1 MKTKALL
8 DFCDT
13 IDATALSQA
22 IQATKWVVPLVQTVH
37 ILAIAALLSSVLM
50 INLRLL
56 GVAGTDQ
63 TLARV
68 SERFRPVVWWSLPV
82 LLASGLMLI
91 IGEPARSLTNP
102 FFQLKM
108 CLLVVVLIVTLLSQR
123 PLNRDSG
130 FWDNRV
136 ATGRAIAMLSLLLW
150 SGIVFA
156 GRWIAYL

>member
-82 LLASGLMLI
+82 LLASGLILI

>member
-82 LLASGLMLI
+82 LLASGLILI
-91 IGEPARSLTNP
+91 IGEPARALTNP

>member
-8 DFCDT
+8 DFCEAV
-13 IDATALSQA
+13 DATALSQA
-22 IQATKWVVPLVQTVH
+22 IQAAKWVVPLVQTIH

-56 GVAGTDQ
+56 GANSRDQ

-68 SERFRPVVWWSLPV
+68 CARFRPVVWWSLPV
-82 LLASGLMLI
+82 LLVSGLILI

-108 CLLVVVLIVTLLSQR
+108 GLLITVLIVTVLSQR
-123 PLNRDSG
+123 PLNRDTA
-130 FWDNRV
+130 FWDDRV
-136 ATGRAIAMLSLLLW
+136 AIGRAVAILSLLLW

>member
-82 LLASGLMLI
+82 LLASGLILI
-91 IGEPARSLTNP
+91 IGEPARALTNP

-108 CLLVVVLIVTLLSQR
+108 CLLAVVLIVTLLSQR
-123 PLNRDSG
+123 ALNGDSG
-130 FWDNRV
+130 FWDKRV

>member
-82 LLASGLMLI
+82 LLASGLILI
-91 IGEPARSLTNP
+91 IGEPARALTNP

-123 PLNRDSG
+123 PLYGDSR

>member
-56 GVAGTDQ
+56 GVAGNDQ

-82 LLASGLMLI
+82 LLASGLILI
-91 IGEPARSLTNP
+91 IGEPARALTNP

-108 CLLVVVLIVTLLSQR
+108 CLLAVVLMVTLLSQR
-123 PLNRDSG
+123 PLNGDSR

-150 SGIVFA
+150 AGIVFA